1 MLEKNKSILI
11 KISDLDRQD
20 AKGNTLLHWAAETGD
35 VDLVKDLL
43 KNKARA
49 GLTNFAGDTAFSMAA
64 ASGKIEVLTVFDEF
78 GYDWYSDRSYN
89 GKTPFYYAAQNGH
102 LDTVMYL
109 GKKGHHFADILSAE
123 GLPLHAA
130 IKNNH
135 FDVAAFL
142 ICEGEA
148 LNFKDFRSKTPARL
162 LIDKILDTSITTP
175 KQIMSAFRCL
185 NLLMER
191 GVSVHI
197 DDREI
202 DDVIDFYEGAAEK
215 LDTTFVPLGHKKPR
229 LIQKGH
235 RPKQTEVGLDKIF
248 KLLYDREY

>member
-11 KISDLDRQD
+11 KVSDLDRQD

-35 VDLVKDLL
+35 VDLVKELL
-43 KNKARA
+43 KNKARV
-49 GLTNFAGDTAFSMAA
+49 GLSNFAGDTAFSMAA
-64 ASGKIEVLTVFDEF
+64 AAGKVEVLRAFDEF
-78 GYDWYSDRSYN
+78 GYNWHSDRSYN
-89 GKTPFYYAAQNGH
+89 GKTPLYHAAQNGH
-102 LDTVMYL
+102 LSAVMYL
-109 GKKGHHFADILSAE
+109 KEKGDFVDVPSAE

-130 IKNNH
+130 IKNDH

-148 LNFKDFRSKTPARL
+148 LDFKDHRSETPAKL
-162 LIDKILDTSITTP
+162 LIGKVLDAKKTTP

-191 GVSVHI
+191 GVSVRI
-197 DDREI
+197 DYREI
-202 DDVIDFYEGAAEK
+202 DDVIDFYEGAEEK
-215 LDTTFVPLGHKKPR
+215 LNKEHVPMFAKNFK

-235 RPKQTEVGLDKIF
+235 RTKQTEVGLDQVY
-248 KLLYDREY
+248 KLLYEREY